1 MIRIQVEKVGDR
13 WLAAIGSDVQTD
25 HMVSAGSA
33 MAAVILAMNT
43 HAKKEERPA

>member
-1 MIRIQVEKVGDR
+1 MIRIQVAKVGDR
-13 WLAAIGSDVQTD
+13 WLAAIGSEQTE
-25 HMVSAGSA
+25 HLVSAGSA